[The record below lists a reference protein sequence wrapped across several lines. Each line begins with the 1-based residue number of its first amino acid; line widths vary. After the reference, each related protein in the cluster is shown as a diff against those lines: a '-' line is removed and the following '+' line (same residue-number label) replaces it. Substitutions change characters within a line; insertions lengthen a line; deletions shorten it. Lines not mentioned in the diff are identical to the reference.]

1 VQAGFPLFCIVQKR
15 KRFCILTHLF
25 PQSSNLSHPPKR
37 FEKIPVNPH
46 RLDAARLSD
55 GQGFPL
61 WTAVADQHHGHFS
74 GLLIHLRHQPQVIRP
89 AFEAGHVKLA
99 EGTAS
104 GRLARLIIFP
114 AHEISRGIHAT
125 KLSHALDNACPSEN
139 YSFGFS
145 YCPGSRRVHF
155 LPAGM
160 RPNHAFA
167 ASGRTSSR

>member
-1 VQAGFPLFCIVQKR
+1 MRFNSRFCLREQCPSCRPIGAVQTSPDGQNFPLPAF
-15 KRFCILTHLF
+15 
-25 PQSSNLSHPPKR
+25 
-37 FEKIPVNPH
+37 
-46 RLDAARLSD
+46 
-55 GQGFPL
+55 
-61 WTAVADQHHGHFS
+61 VADQQQGHFPRF
-74 GLLIHLRHQPQVIRP
+74 LVHLRRQPQVIRP

-99 EGTAS
+99 ERTAS
-104 GRLARLIIFP
+104 GRLARLVIFP

-145 YCPGSRRVHF
+145 YCPGTRWPVRLGLHF

-167 ASGRTSSR
+167 ASGCTSSL